1 MAYARFAPMISAASA
16 RPALWRVIAGAV
28 SAILLLVAWLSAV
41 AVFFSLTQGIAF
53 FQALP
58 AVTSGDPATP
68 EGALKYLLIV
78 GGLGFTTLLAARF
91 WQQRPAMSLTGPP
104 ARTLR
109 HFVVAM
115 AITFAVAGVMM
126 LIPGPDDAS
135 IERNMELGLWLWW
148 LPFALFAIAAQTG
161 AEELFF
167 RGYLQSQF
175 AARFRSPLIWLTIPA
190 IAFGA
195 AHYVPGLSTQTAW
208 AYVGFA
214 TLFGL
219 LAGDLTA
226 RTGSIGAAWG
236 LHFAN
241 NTIAVAVVAVDGTL
255 TGLGLFRS
263 TAGLEHLSDLSP
275 WILAD
280 LGALVLVWLLLRRA
294 LD

>member
-16 RPALWRVIAGAV
+16 RPALWRAIAGGI
-28 SAILLLVAWLSAV
+28 SAILLLVAWLCAV
-41 AVFFSLTQGIAF
+41 AVFFSLTEGVGF
-53 FQALP
+53 GRALA
-58 AVTSGDPATP
+58 AVTHGDPATP

-91 WQQRPAMSLTGPP
+91 WHQRPAVSLTGPA

-109 HFVVAM
+109 HFVIALG
-115 AITFAVAGVMM
+115 ITFAAAALLM
-126 LIPGPDDAS
+126 LIPGPQDAT
-135 IERNMELGLWLWW
+135 IERNMELSVWLWW

-161 AEELFF
+161 AEEVFF

-175 AARFRSPLIWLTIPA
+175 AARFASPLIWLTIPA
-190 IAFGA
+190 FAFGL
-195 AHYVPGLSTQTAW
+195 AHYSPALPAQTAW

-241 NTIAVAVVAVDGTL
+241 NTIAVTIIAVDGTM

-263 TAGLEHLSDLSP
+263 TAGLERLIDLSP

-280 LGALVLVWLLLRRA
+280 LGALILVWLLLRRV